1 MDSLQPFIVALLV
14 PGCALYAAWKLMPAA
29 ARRAFAAALLRVPGL
44 PAPFAAALRLRA
56 NAATGCGCDGC
67 DHAERTPAATAVA
80 PGNALQPIT
89 FHRRPPPR

>member
-1 MDSLQPFIVALLV
+1 MHSLQPLIVALLV

-29 ARRAFAAALLRVPGL
+29 ARRAFAGALLRVPGL

-56 NAATGCGCDGC
+56 HAATGCGCDGC
-67 DHAERTPAATAVA
+67 DHAERTPAAKAAA
-80 PGNALQPIT
+80 PRATIQPIT